1 MMMREPAER
10 GSLPD
15 VAQLRREV
23 AEVVKTTPVID
34 VHTHLLAP
42 QFGEMSLFGIDE
54 LLTYHYLIVETFRSS
69 EVKPEQF
76 WRMNTVEQAD
86 LVWKTL
92 FVENTPLSEATRG
105 VVTVLNA
112 LGLDAGAADLS
123 AARAYFRSRKLSEHV
138 DLVLDLARVS
148 DVVMTND
155 PFNAQEARVW
165 ETCADIDKRFHASL
179 RMDQLVNDWEHTVT
193 KLSQLGY
200 QVETRGS
207 AKTAA
212 EVRRFLGKW
221 IAAMKP
227 VSMAVSLPAE
237 FKFPDN
243 DARDWVLREVVLPT
257 ALEHGLA
264 FALMVGVRRGVNAAL
279 RAAGDGV
286 GRADVG
292 ALERICAEY
301 PDVRFLAT
309 FLSRENQH
317 ELCVAARKFSNLM
330 PFGCWWFLNNPS
342 IISEI
347 SRERLELLGT
357 SFIPQHSDARILEQ
371 LIYKWQHSRDVIAES
386 LCESYER
393 LLHSGRAVTRQE
405 IERDVT
411 RMLRGN
417 FLDWVGGLPSRPV
430 IEPSTLTAEKVRQPE
445 EPDVITTY

>member
-1 MMMREPAER
+1 MEKPVER
-10 GSLPD
+10 GASPD
-15 VAQLRREV
+15 VAQLKRDV

-34 VHTHLLAP
+34 VHTHLLSP

-54 LLTYHYLIVETFRSS
+54 LLTYHYLIVETFRSR
-69 EVKPEQF
+69 EITPEQF
-76 WRMNTVEQAD
+76 WSMNTAEQAD

-105 VVTVLNA
+105 VVTVLNS
-112 LGLDAGAADLS
+112 LGLDPGAPDLS
-123 AARAYFRSRKLSEHV
+123 EAREFFRSRNLAEHV
-138 DLVLDLARVS
+138 DVVLDLARVS

-155 PFNAQEARVW
+155 PFSAQEARVW
-165 ETCADIDKRFHASL
+165 ETRADIDKRFHATL
-179 RMDQLVNDWEHTVT
+179 RMDRLVNDWEHVVPRL
-193 KLSQLGY
+193 KQMGY

-221 IAAMKP
+221 IAAMSP
-227 VSMAVSLPAE
+227 VCMAVSLPAE

-243 DARDWVLREVVLPT
+243 DSRDWVLREVALP
-257 ALEHGLA
+257 AAREHGLA
-264 FALMVGVRRGVNAAL
+264 LALMVGVRRGVNPAL
-279 RAAGDGV
+279 RVAGDGA

-292 ALERICAEY
+292 ALERMCAEY

-317 ELCVAARKFSNLM
+317 ELCIAARKFNNLM

-342 IISEI
+342 IIAEI
-347 SRERLELLGT
+347 TNERLELLGT

-371 LIYKWQHSRDVIAES
+371 LIYKWHHSRDVISES
-386 LCESYER
+386 LFGSYER
-393 LLHSGRAVTRQE
+393 LLHSGRPVTRQE

-417 FLDWVGGLPSRPV
+417 FLDWIGGLPTRPLTG
-430 IEPSTLTAEKVRQPE
+430 PSALAGENVRQPE
-445 EPDVITTY
+445 EPDVVPTY